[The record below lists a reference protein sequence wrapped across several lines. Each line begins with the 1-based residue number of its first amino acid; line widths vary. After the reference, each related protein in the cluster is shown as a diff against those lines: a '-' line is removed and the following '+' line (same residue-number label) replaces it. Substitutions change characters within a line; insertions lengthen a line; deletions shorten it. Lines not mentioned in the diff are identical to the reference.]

1 MSEMSDAQIKNILE
15 RLDTLESDY
24 KKLDEK
30 LDLVIHCINDI
41 YDNSEYCDSAKTSKV
56 SVEDSDDSDFVDF
69 MDLVF
74 DLASELAR
82 KDK

>member
-1 MSEMSDAQIKNILE
+1 MSDTQIKNILE
-15 RLDTLESDY
+15 RLAILVSDY
-24 KKLDEK
+24 NMLDEK
-30 LDLVIHCINDI
+30 LDLVIDCINDI
-41 YDNSEYCDSAKTSKV
+41 YNNNEDCDSAKTSKV
-56 SVEDSDDSDFVDF
+56 SVEDSDDSDFVNF

>member
-15 RLDTLESDY
+15 RLATLESDY

-30 LDLVIHCINDI
+30 LDLVIHCINDM
-41 YDNSEYCDSAKTSKV
+41 YDNNEDCDSAKTSKV
-56 SVEDSDDSDFVDF
+56 SVEDSDDSDFVNF

>member
-1 MSEMSDAQIKNILE
+1 MSDAQIKNILE

-41 YDNSEYCDSAKTSKV
+41 YDNNEDYDSAKTSKV
-56 SVEDSDDSDFVDF
+56 SVEDSDDSDFVNF